1 MKTLILIIMSIFFT
15 QCSLFK
21 KNANENLV
29 GICYTENSEYKISYL
44 DSTHGIT
51 KINTETRND
60 TLFIKIYVSHVRT
73 QTDYYIKINNS
84 IKYFCIGKKTMD
96 LKDIPICKKNRSG
109 KEALEYIKKLNI
121 E

>member
-1 MKTLILIIMSIFFT
+1 MSISFLH
-15 QCSLFK
+15 CSLFK

-29 GICYTENSEYKISYL
+29 GICHTENSEYKISYL

-51 KINTETRND
+51 KISTETRND
-60 TLFIKIYVSHVRT
+60 TLFLKIYVSYVRT
-73 QTDYYIKINNS
+73 QTDYCFKINNN
-84 IKYFCIGKKTMD
+84 IKYLCIGKKTID
-96 LKDIPICKKNRSG
+96 IKDIPICKINRSR